1 MNDDSIIATQA
12 RSLIEQL
19 RQEQEQTR
27 RKLEREAIEW
37 RRERL
42 REARQQARQR
52 VHRAVGLARERH
64 RREIAAAR
72 ADIDAEH
79 RRRRQ
84 LQLARLLA
92 RVMGRLPAQLVA
104 RWHDPQ
110 TRRRWVTDT
119 LDDAL
124 NRLGA
129 SAWTIR
135 HAPGLEPGEMPARH
149 GEARLT
155 WQEDTEMDAGLVIE
169 KAGARMDA
177 SIAGL
182 LANPT
187 EVQSRILS
195 LLRDSTERSQ
205 P

>member
-12 RSLIEQL
+12 RSLINQL

-27 RKLEREAIEW
+27 RELERAAMAW

-42 REARQQARQR
+42 REARQQARRR
-52 VHRAVGLARERH
+52 VHRAVGLARERR

-72 ADIDAEH
+72 AEIDAEH
-79 RRRRQ
+79 RQQRQ

-92 RVMGRLPAQLVA
+92 SVMRRLCVQLAA
-104 RWHDPQ
+104 RWRDPQ
-110 TRRRWVTDT
+110 TRRRWVRAT

-124 NRLGA
+124 NRLNA

-135 HAPGLEPGEMPARH
+135 HAPGIEPREMPERH
-149 GEARLT
+149 GDVRIT
-155 WQEDTEMDAGLVIE
+155 WREDPGLNAGLVIE

-177 SIAGL
+177 SITGL
-182 LANPT
+182 LANST

-195 LLRDSTERSQ
+195 LLNESTARSE

>member
-12 RSLIEQL
+12 RSLISQL

-27 RKLEREAIEW
+27 RELEREAIAW

-42 REARQQARQR
+42 REARHQARRR
-52 VHRAVGLARERH
+52 VHRAVGLARERR

-79 RRRRQ
+79 RLERQ
-84 LQLARLLA
+84 RQLARLLA
-92 RVMGRLPAQLVA
+92 YVMQRLPAQLVA
-104 RWHDPQ
+104 RWRNPQ
-110 TRRRWVTDT
+110 TRGRWVKAT
-119 LDDAL
+119 LNDAL
-124 NRLGA
+124 NRLNA

-135 HAPGLEPGEMPARH
+135 HAPGMEPQEMPDRH
-149 GEARLT
+149 GDAWIT
-155 WQEDTEMDAGLVIE
+155 WQEDPDLDAGLVIE

-182 LANPT
+182 LASST
-187 EVQSRILS
+187 ELQSRILF
-195 LLRDSTERSQ
+195 LLKDSTDGSQ